1 MKISPS
7 VAGLDQSKGTTA
19 ANGERTASSSG
30 ASGGASAS
38 QGDTIHLSALS
49 SQLQALEASLTS
61 GGEFDRTKVEAIKD
75 AIREGR
81 LTVNPEVV
89 ADKMLASALAMLG
102 KDAG

>member
-1 MKISPS
+1 MTINPP
-7 VAGLDQSKGTTA
+7 VAGLDQGKSTSGT
-19 ANGERTASSSG
+19 NGERTATG
-30 ASGGASAS
+30 AASPSASLS

-49 SQLQALEASLTS
+49 SQLQALEASLAT
-61 GGEFDRTKVEAIKD
+61 GGEFDRTKVEAIKE

-102 KDAG
+102 KDSA

>member
-1 MKISPS
+1 MKINPS
-7 VAGLDQSKGTTA
+7 VAGLDQGKNTA
-19 ANGERTASSSG
+19 SANGERNATGAASPS
-30 ASGGASAS
+30 ASPS

-49 SQLQALEASLTS
+49 SQLQALEASLAT

-89 ADKMLASALAMLG
+89 ADKMLASAMAMLG
-102 KDAG
+102 KDS

>member
-1 MKISPS
+1 MKVNPS
-7 VAGLDQSKGTTA
+7 VASLDQGKGTTSTT
-19 ANGERTASSSG
+19 GERSATGAAASPSTTP
-30 ASGGASAS
+30 S

-49 SQLQALEASLTS
+49 SQLQALEQSLAT
-61 GGEFDRTKVEAIKD
+61 GGEFDRTKVEAIKE

-102 KDAG
+102 KDA